1 MRYLC
6 RNTLDFGGIYHLFWV
21 EADLWQLNQAE
32 IKKKERE
39 KMYWTRGKI
48 TAYLIALDC
57 PISLVCMEMER
68 VILRSGGNLM
78 FFPYGHK
85 VLRRKISLLMENKV

>member
-32 IKKKERE
+32 IKKERE
-39 KMYWTRGKI
+39 RKCIGLGGK
-48 TAYLIALDC
+48 
-57 PISLVCMEMER
+57 
-68 VILRSGGNLM
+68 
-78 FFPYGHK
+78 
-85 VLRRKISLLMENKV
+85 